1 MKYIHLFEPSIIK
14 SIDDRICEKFEE
26 VLDVFQEVLDMLD
39 SSEPFI
45 GFVDIKEDGFG
56 SSDQYVMYVPDT
68 SNILG
73 DEMEDEDYNFSSI
86 CTIIEIPE
94 KEYENFKEDIGHA
107 KKRIKSLGYGFNDYN
122 LFYREEG
129 GYDYVQIIIDY
140 RFSQTEISMYKV
152 RALILSCVFYPFW
165 ESATISKNKISI
177 GLVNGLDS
185 VRCRHLIGSIKKID
199 LRKIRIS
206 AGKIVPSINGNSIE
220 VEVFN
225 I

>member
-86 CTIIEIPE
+86 CTII
-94 KEYENFKEDIGHA
+94 
-107 KKRIKSLGYGFNDYN
+107 
-122 LFYREEG
+122 
-129 GYDYVQIIIDY
+129 
-140 RFSQTEISMYKV
+140 
-152 RALILSCVFYPFW
+152 
-165 ESATISKNKISI
+165 
-177 GLVNGLDS
+177 
-185 VRCRHLIGSIKKID
+185 
-199 LRKIRIS
+199 
-206 AGKIVPSINGNSIE
+206 
-220 VEVFN
+220 
-225 I
+225 